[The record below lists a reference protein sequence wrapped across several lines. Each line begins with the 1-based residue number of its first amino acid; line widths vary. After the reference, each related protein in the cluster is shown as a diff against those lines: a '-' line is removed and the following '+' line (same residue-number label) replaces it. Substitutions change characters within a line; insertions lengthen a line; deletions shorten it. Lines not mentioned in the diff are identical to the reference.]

1 MINKIVYFMC
11 LLLIAFSVWMCVFSY
26 DVVVTGEA
34 RIEVQSKNRPI
45 QHLEGGVVGEI
56 RVKEGDAV
64 QSGQVLA
71 IVNAGVQNENE
82 VELRAEREAIRIR
95 LVRLIAEEKGE
106 EPSFGSL
113 SGGVFSRFA
122 SNEIQLGEA
131 RRRELD
137 TILEQYRDRISQS
150 EIKVKKNKLKE
161 ESVSAR
167 ISLLTDKFESG
178 KRLLNEKLI
187 TKFEVLEIEDELES
201 LKSRKE
207 DLNQEILIE
216 EKVISELQYKQREVV
231 DGFKNDLAKDI
242 RDAEV
247 QLERIDQRLN
257 PLFQR
262 SDRKAVV
269 SPVDGVVKALN
280 IASIGDVV
288 VPGAVIAEVVP
299 VSDGY
304 VANVLVSP
312 ADIVDVFEGQ
322 KADLVLDAYNQFEF
336 GTIKT
341 IVESVSVDTV
351 SLETG
356 SSDFYKVRLL
366 LGGLESKREGVPFRV
381 MAGMSGIA
389 YFKNGKRPLYHYIFG
404 EVLDT
409 LTNARSG
416 G

>member
-1 MINKIVYFMC
+1 MINTIVYFMC
-11 LLLIAFSVWMCVFSY
+11 FLIVTFAGSICVFSY

-45 QHLEGGVVGEI
+45 QHLEGGVVGDI
-56 RVKEGDAV
+56 RVTEGDTV
-64 QSGQVLA
+64 QVGQVLA

-82 VELRAEREAIRIR
+82 VELRAEREAVRIR

-106 EPSFGSL
+106 RPSFGSL

-122 SNEIQLGEA
+122 SNEMQLGEA

-167 ISLLTDKFESG
+167 ILLLMDKFEAS

-187 TKFEVLEIEDELES
+187 TKFEVLGIEDELES
-201 LKSRKE
+201 LKSRRE

-216 EKVISELQYKQREVV
+216 EKIISELQYKQREVV

-280 IASIGDVV
+280 IASVGDVV

-312 ADIVDVFEGQ
+312 ADIVDVVVGQ

-336 GTIKT
+336 GSISA

-351 SLETG
+351 SLET
-356 SSDFYKVRLL
+356 SSGEFYKVRLL
-366 LGGLESKREGVPFRV
+366 LGSLESRKGGVPFRV
-381 MAGMSGIA
+381 MAGMSGTA

-404 EVLDT
+404 EVLDAF
-409 LTNARSG
+409 TNARTG